1 MGIIRKLLAWLSVP
15 IICLFALVFYAARP
29 FNPDNN
35 RILARVVARFGR
47 AVLGMERPLEGWEN
61 MPQDRPTVVIAN
73 HRPGTAE
80 IQERRVSRSG
90 SIGRAHHHGLCSGV
104 RR

>member
-47 AVLGMERPLEGWEN
+47 AVLGG
-61 MPQDRPTVVIAN
+61 A
-73 HRPGTAE
+73 
-80 IQERRVSRSG
+80 SS
-90 SIGRAHHHGLCSGV
+90 
-104 RR
+104 